1 MEAQE
6 ILSAYSEYVIDHNS
20 RPKSMAVFAK
30 KLEISESHIYKYYA
44 NFKKIE
50 SEIFKHLI
58 DNAIELADKI
68 AENSGDQ
75 DSRESLLTFYFT
87 LTEIL
92 KANRSLVVFMI
103 PGDRTSI
110 SQLHVLKSA
119 KSSFLNFIKK
129 LDLETPALSFIPDN
143 KMKDKALETAAWMQ
157 FCSILLYWL
166 KDTSPDFEKTDVF
179 IEKSLKLSFD
189 LAESNVMES
198 VVDLGKFMF
207 GKS

>member
-1 MEAQE
+1 
-6 ILSAYSEYVIDHNS
+6 
-20 RPKSMAVFAK
+20 
-30 KLEISESHIYKYYA
+30 
-44 NFKKIE
+44 
-50 SEIFKHLI
+50 
-58 DNAIELADKI
+58 
-68 AENSGDQ
+68 SGDQ

>member
-6 ILSAYSEYVIDHNS
+6 ILSAYSEHVIEHNA
-20 RPKSMAVFAK
+20 RPNSMAAFAK

-44 NFKKIE
+44 NFKKME
-50 SEIFKHLI
+50 SEIFKHFI
-58 DNAIELADKI
+58 DNAIELADKN
-68 AENSGDQ
+68 AENSEHQ

-87 LTEIL
+87 LTEVL
-92 KANRSLVVFMI
+92 KANRSLVVFML

-110 SQLHVLKSA
+110 SQLHLLKSA

-129 LDLETPALSFIPDN
+129 LDLETPALSFIPDH
-143 KMKDKALETAAWMQ
+143 KMKDKALETGAWMQ

-198 VVDLGKFMF
+198 MVDLGKFMF